1 MKTFYQFLEN
11 TNQGFIAKLVGSQEN
26 VLGEEFVTSTIQ
38 PAIAGFLTHF
48 LKSKNLYVG
57 KKLLPPLYQKPPK
70 NCTSLPSLD
79 KNYLVNIKLN
89 DKIQSFKDVNTMS
102 FEAVE
107 FISHTEKIIEEFV
120 NSDAILFHYP
130 KLQSLLSQYIKK
142 ICLTELPQNTIEKIL
157 WDASVGSL
165 CTITTHVRKFF
176 KNTHGPK
183 YFFSSLDVN
192 GSRAQAIL
200 LDTDTSSKET
210 LNLPETFSQILDQFK
225 NIQPNEWLF
234 FDNQKLFD
242 KLMEIKSTIQP
253 GSPLIF
259 SIYELASLAQTANRK
274 KLTLQIKKL

>member
-26 VLGEEFVTSTIQ
+26 VLDEDFVTSTIQ
-38 PAIAGFLTHF
+38 PAVAGFLTHL

-57 KKLLPPLYQKPPK
+57 KKLSPPLYQKPPK
-70 NCTSLPSLD
+70 NCTSIPSLD
-79 KNYLVNIKLN
+79 KSYLVNIKLD
-89 DKIQSFKDVNTMS
+89 DKIQSSKDVNTMS

-107 FISHTEKIIEEFV
+107 FISHTEKIIEEFP

-130 KLQSLLSQYIKK
+130 KLQSLLLQYIKK
-142 ICLTELPQNTIEKIL
+142 ICLTELPENIIEKIL

-165 CTITTHVRKFF
+165 CALITHVREFF
-176 KNTHGPK
+176 KNTEESR
-183 YFFSSLDVN
+183 YFTSSLDVN

-225 NIQPNEWLF
+225 SIQPNEWLF
-234 FDNQKLFD
+234 FDTQKLFD

-259 SIYELASLAQTANRK
+259 SIYELASLAQTATRK